1 MSLWQGRSWTHRS
14 NLSGSASGGHVPRT
28 SISGNSSA
36 AASNVSLVSS
46 SSGNL
51 PPPRRP
57 LNALGLRQE
66 RRSISIPPV
75 VKQVETTVK
84 SDHDPLKTL
93 TGILGEVPSSEGQA
107 SEDGNA
113 VEEAT
118 KVDAGGKTLAAWLEE
133 LEKDKLDRLQKVIDQ
148 RTSSSAS

>member
-14 NLSGSASGGHVPRT
+14 NLSGGTGHGPRV

-46 SSGNL
+46 SSGNA
-51 PPPRRP
+51 PRRP

-66 RRSISIPPV
+66 RRSISIPPA
-75 VKQVETTVK
+75 KPVETVK

-93 TGILGEVPSSEGQA
+93 NEILGGIPSSE
-107 SEDGNA
+107 
-113 VEEAT
+113 V
-118 KVDAGGKTLAAWLEE
+118 
-133 LEKDKLDRLQKVIDQ
+133 
-148 RTSSSAS
+148 